1 MTTNRQLNDLAY
13 THISRLLVAGRIRP
27 DQRLSETHLA
37 REIGVSRTPVREAI
51 RRLSKEGI
59 LRQVPS
65 SGTYLILP
73 GEHDIEEI
81 YDIRESLECYLV
93 KKAVPSMSELDYKR
107 IRKKFSIM
115 KQAVE
120 QMKQSGVPYL
130 AGLPLRRFLRADGEF
145 HRHLLEAADNRS
157 ALRILDDANMRSC
170 VFGIRSH
177 RRDSEHLTRV
187 MSVHQRLMHSAIKGN
202 VAATVHWL
210 RIHIQESRHGA
221 LAAIRNFP
229 PAEE

>member
-1 MTTNRQLNDLAY
+1 MNRQLNDLAY
-13 THISRLLVAGRIRP
+13 THISRLLVEGRILP
-27 DQRLSETHLA
+27 NQRLSEQYLA
-37 REIGVSRTPVREAI
+37 AEIGVSRTPVREAI

-59 LRQVPS
+59 LRQIPS

-93 KKAVPSMSELDYKR
+93 KKAVPRMSEADYTR
-107 IRKKFSIM
+107 IRKKFAIM
-115 KQAVE
+115 KKSVE
-120 QMKQSGVPYL
+120 QMNQADDPYL
-130 AGLPLRRFLRADGEF
+130 TGLPLRRFLKADGAF

-177 RRDSEHLTRV
+177 RRDSTHLTRV
-187 MSVHQRLMHSAIKGN
+187 MYVHQRIAQSAIKGD

-210 RIHIQESRHGA
+210 RIHIQESRRGA
-221 LAAIRNFP
+221 LAAVRSTNQ
-229 PAEE
+229 EE